1 MALLFQEFLC
11 SALRVTCVALGLL
24 GVAVCMF
31 ECSSDPYDSLDP
43 YSGVTPTDVELGVS
57 YEAAENTLPATC
69 Y

>member
-1 MALLFQEFLC
+1 MALLIHEFLGA
-11 SALRVTCVALGLL
+11 ALRAVCVALGLL

-31 ECSSDPYDSLDP
+31 ECSCDPYDSLDP

-57 YEAAENTLPATC
+57 YEAAENTLPPTC

>member
-11 SALRVTCVALGLL
+11 SALRVVCVALGLL
-24 GVAVCMF
+24 GVAVCMV
-31 ECSSDPYDSLDP
+31 ECAADPYENLDP

-57 YEAAENTLPATC
+57 YDAPENTLPPTC